1 MTEATRRQLLDA
13 GRRHFARQGLEG
25 ARVDRIAAEAAVNK
39 ALINYHF
46 RGKLGL
52 YEAVITEILRE
63 LGDALSAELSR
74 IEDPVARLRAWPRIL
89 GELLSLRK
97 ELPHLLL
104 GELLRRPDMELP
116 GATLLTESLPAG
128 QALGE
133 IRPAEPRSML
143 RILLG
148 GLLLDRL
155 SGGESADDQTAAL
168 LEGLITGGLMS

>member
-25 ARVDRIAAEAAVNK
+25 ARVDRIAEEAQVNK

-52 YEAVITEILRE
+52 YEAVMGEALQE
-63 LGDALSAELSR
+63 LGDALFAALSR
-74 IEDPVARLRAWPRIL
+74 IEDPAERLRAWPRTL
-89 GELLSLRK
+89 AELLDER
-97 ELPHLLL
+97 EDLPPLLL
-104 GELLRRPDMELP
+104 GELLRRPDADLP
-116 GATLLTESLPAG
+116 GAALLAESLQAG
-128 QALGE
+128 QAEGSLRT
-133 IRPAEPRSML
+133 IEPGALL

-155 SGGESADDQTAAL
+155 GGDRSEAGQTTAL
-168 LEGLITGGLMS
+168 LEDLIKGGLTG